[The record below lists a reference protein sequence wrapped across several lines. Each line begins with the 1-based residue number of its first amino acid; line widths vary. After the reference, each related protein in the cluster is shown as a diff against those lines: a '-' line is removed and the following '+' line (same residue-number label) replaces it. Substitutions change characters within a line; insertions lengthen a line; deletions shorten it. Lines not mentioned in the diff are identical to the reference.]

1 MSTTTDQQYSA
12 EQWLDV
18 HFKMSADRKY
28 DSPSNRRLILSRM
41 KSYGVQ
47 PSVTAA
53 ARATKELAE
62 EQQISR
68 VDGGSEASDVRNAAA
83 AKAASIRQQAE
94 ATPLN
99 EALFNQLS
107 RMHPNDVERQYWS
120 DSDGGLFRLI
130 YNRAS
135 KEWGFKVPER
145 PMPADRNLTDAND
158 PSEWRT
164 LDANTYYHMEAS
176 RIITLYRSDK
186 GFRRAVDRLIQ
197 KGLI

>member
-1 MSTTTDQQYSA
+1 MSTTATQFSA
-12 EQWLDV
+12 ETWLDTW
-18 HFKMSADRKY
+18 FKMSTDAKY
-28 DSPSNRRLILSRM
+28 NSPGNRRLILARM
-41 KSYGVQ
+41 QSYGVV

-53 ARATKELAE
+53 QRAIRELVMENAIE
-62 EQQISR
+62 R
-68 VDGGSEASDVRNAAA
+68 TDGGDEATDVRNAAV

-94 ATPLN
+94 STPLN
-99 EALFNQLS
+99 ETLFNQLS
-107 RMHPNDVERQYWS
+107 RMHPNDVERQHWS
-120 DSDGGLFRLI
+120 DADGGLFRLI

-186 GFRRAVDRLIQ
+186 GFRRAVDRLIRDG
-197 KGLI
+197 KI